1 MVENTLPM
9 RGSLWCVG
17 WRLRR
22 IRRGRPA
29 VVVSVTIACALLAGG
44 CTFMRHHIN
53 TVDFHERI
61 KDVEDGRTT
70 TDELREMIG
79 SPPQSVLFAGKGERI
94 WVYSF
99 GEAKAA
105 GLTLIVFNTLKTNM
119 GLDGALFLID
129 ENGVVKEHTVSNNS
143 QDLAWEWWPFD
154 EKDES

>member
-1 MVENTLPM
+1 MT
-9 RGSLWCVG
+9 
-17 WRLRR
+17 
-22 IRRGRPA
+22 
-29 VVVSVTIACALLAGG
+29 ACALLASG

-61 KDVEDGRTT
+61 RNVEDGKTT
-70 TDELREMIG
+70 TDELRDMIG
-79 SPPQSVLFAGKGERI
+79 SPPQSVLYTGKGERI

-99 GEAKAA
+99 GEAKTA

-129 ENGVVKEHTVSNNS
+129 ENGVVKEHIVSNNS

>member
-1 MVENTLPM
+1 
-9 RGSLWCVG
+9 
-17 WRLRR
+17 
-22 IRRGRPA
+22 
-29 VVVSVTIACALLAGG
+29 
-44 CTFMRHHIN
+44 MRHHIN

-99 GEAKAA
+99 GEAKTA
-105 GLTLIVFNTLKTNM
+105 GLTLIVFNTMKTNM